1 MKKLKGDDDSVISV
15 LKEIMEP
22 EIQASRIMG
31 AVEVLRRLGHKD
43 TEIETVIIES
53 YGLTAEEAA
62 EYLQA

>member
-1 MKKLKGDDDSVISV
+1 MISV

-31 AVEVLRRLGHKD
+31 AVEGLQRLGHKD
-43 TEIETVIIES
+43 TEIETVIIET
-53 YGLTAEEAA
+53 YGLTAEEAT

>member
-1 MKKLKGDDDSVISV
+1 MISV

-31 AVEVLRRLGHKD
+31 AVEGLRRLGHKD
-43 TEIETVIIES
+43 TEIETVIIAS
-53 YGLTAEEAA
+53 YGLTVEEAA